1 MVDDIEMV
9 SEDEGIV
16 ADLSGTMFI
25 SNIYGL
31 CKKLIFVQ
39 GKGQRLQNWFFCFYQ
54 LDIIQR
60 CWGFW
65 WWKLAPLIAVY
76 SKTLFV
82 SASFISSTD
91 ISLSDVENVN
101 NPMDK
106 VVAGLQSYSSGEQK
120 IPLTAVHV
128 RAKLQDLTSEIRN
141 IMTIWSFTQFQ
152 IIKSLL
158 Y

>member
-1 MVDDIEMV
+1 MIEFLDKDDTREHLDQQMVDDIEMV

-60 CWGFW
+60 C
-65 WWKLAPLIAVY
+65 
-76 SKTLFV
+76 
-82 SASFISSTD
+82 
-91 ISLSDVENVN
+91 
-101 NPMDK
+101 
-106 VVAGLQSYSSGEQK
+106 
-120 IPLTAVHV
+120 
-128 RAKLQDLTSEIRN
+128 
-141 IMTIWSFTQFQ
+141 
-152 IIKSLL
+152 
-158 Y
+158 